1 MTNSRTASA
10 RCASTFSSEISS
22 TPHRADAAAA
32 TAETG
37 KRRPSSPSDA
47 HASPSERA
55 SASLHTHADVDVV
68 EEDDAGTFGF
78 VAVVADVSGLFAR
91 GVRGGERLHGDA
103 GGCGGGFRGFHPVLS
118 RLEPRRRA
126 IEALQ
131 CAAGAH
137 ANADATAH
145 SMSTT
150 FSTSGLASG
159 PVAAR
164 ASSRSRASAD
174 SSACTVAP
182 AALSHPSGDGFVGPR
197 PYAMESSSAADA
209 DPPSNVAG
217 TRSDA
222 SDSASAPPASSLAQ
236 RRVQRRAQSVGEHGP
251 KDGDGARRVERRL
264 EERAKAR
271 RRLDA
276 NVGDGRRRRAK

>member
-10 RCASTFSSEISS
+10 RCARTFSSEISS

-78 VAVVADVSGLFAR
+78 VAVVADVSGLFAAACAAASACTVTPAAVAAASAASTQCCPASSLAESDR
-91 GVRGGERLHGDA
+91 
-103 GGCGGGFRGFHPVLS
+103 S
-118 RLEPRRRA
+118 
-126 IEALQ
+126 ALQ

-222 SDSASAPPASSLAQ
+222 SDSASAPPRAASPSGAYSAAH
-236 RRVQRRAQSVGEHGP
+236 RA
-251 KDGDGARRVERRL
+251 
-264 EERAKAR
+264 
-271 RRLDA
+271 
-276 NVGDGRRRRAK
+276 